1 MIVIENLSLSSFL
14 QVFILCLKEKQK
26 HRNYFLYYID
36 SSPRAEKFARKLSL
50 IFSVHIEKLN
60 FICDDLVDEKG
71 YNFRLKI
78 QYNDLMKIFS
88 KISKKNL
95 PSDKY
100 LSGYIQLY
108 LLTTNWPKKYEPN
121 SVTNKSLSKI
131 LLMLQA
137 SAIQSKNNLK
147 NDRTLFIIEKRPW
160 IIILRNYANDIGIR
174 LHTKKVFY
182 YTFLNYLSLFH
193 ILRKIS
199 HLMRYITRYV
209 SKKSTHKINKN
220 ESFSQVPFSQDGFS
234 VDRNNIPKIIC
245 DQVMQ
250 FFGASSFWLSSEL
263 LPDSIVFVSKTH
275 TISQNELDDIN
286 QAGMSF
292 IALSS
297 RIADGLNVP
306 FYPFNKKYASNY
318 LKDKHVKKF
327 TWEEKIVAQCSSEY
341 IKQKRIW
348 KDFFNITGAKIYVSH
363 GKCLLS
369 PIPAASAIDEMGGIS
384 ALWQTSYYEFPNP
397 YAAVFSDVYFPFSPK
412 VAECEKKSGSAIKY
426 LVSTGYIF
434 DHRFQLLDA
443 PAKAIKRKLRNQ
455 GAEKIISFFDGG
467 SIGDERWNVSRIN
480 IQKDYQFW
488 FEKVL
493 EEPWLGLIIKS
504 KRPGDLR
511 IRLGETVGLLNEVIQ
526 TGRCYFNEEYD
537 DRTGKNLKSRPSEAA
552 LASDIAIAQFLS
564 AGSAGLEAA
573 LCGTPTLLFDRYGLK
588 HSQFYNLGV
597 GRVVFNDWDIMWDT
611 LKEHWIKEPIQGFG
625 DWSPIRDDL
634 DPFSDGKSAYRM
646 TTYLNWLLEGFKQGL
661 ERETILA
668 DAAERYVNQWGDDK
682 VVYMA

>member
-108 LLTTNWPKKYEPN
+108 LLTTNWPNYEPN

-137 SAIQSKNNLK
+137 SAIQSRKILK
-147 NDRTLFIIEKRPW
+147 NGRILFIIENRPW
-160 IIILRNYANDIGIR
+160 IIILRNYAKDNGIQ
-174 LHTKKVFY
+174 LY
-182 YTFLNYLSLFH
+182 
-193 ILRKIS
+193 RKIYFLS
-199 HLMRYITRYV
+199 KVYFLMKRITGYI
-209 SKKSTHKINKN
+209 SKKSSHKINKN
-220 ESFSQVPFSQDGFS
+220 ESFSQIPFSQDGFS

-250 FFGASSFWLSSEL
+250 FFGASSFWSSSEL
-263 LPDSIVFVSKTH
+263 LPDSIIFVSKSH

-286 QAGMSF
+286 QTGMSF
-292 IALSS
+292 IAMSS
-297 RIADGLNVP
+297 RIANGLNVP
-306 FYPFNKKYASNY
+306 FYPFDKKDASKY
-318 LKDKHVKKF
+318 LKDKHVKKL
-327 TWEEKIVAQCSSEY
+327 TWEEKIVAQCSSGY
-341 IKQKRIW
+341 IQQKRIW

-384 ALWQTSYYEFPNP
+384 ALWQTSYYEFPTP
-397 YAAVFSDVYFPFSPK
+397 LAPVFADVYFPFSPK

-426 LVSTGYIF
+426 LVSVGYIF

-467 SIGDERWNVSRIN
+467 SVGDVRWNVSRIN

-511 IRLGETVGLLNEVIQ
+511 IRLGATVDLLNEVIQ
-526 TGRCYFNEEYD
+526 TGRCYFNEDYN

-597 GRVVFNDWDIMWDT
+597 GRVVFNDWDVMWDT
-611 LKEHWIKEPIQGFG
+611 LKEHWIKKPIQGFG

-668 DAAERYVNQWGDDK
+668 DAAERYVKQWGDDK
-682 VVYMA
+682 VVYMS